1 MQARSKKRCACAKKS
16 NQKKAHN
23 LTKIDPDI
31 TYSLWD
37 GFIQYTLAAPTK
49 TFFTRLNCSSI
60 SELASSQ
67 YHSDTADFSKHNE
80 ATTNK
85 FSRLL
90 FILEQVKTV
99 PNGRLLLLS
108 SACRSKG
115 KKEKRVE
122 LLFRS
127 KVKLDV
133 KLDASAA
140 QKKYPL
146 YRLAIIS
153 LELLDRKH
161 YEMHP
166 SWLSFAVKLT
176 AFLVTFFAVADSTGR
191 CNTLRKT
198 FSGRCKAKCFSRSFI

>member
-1 MQARSKKRCACAKKS
+1 MLSFKIKVVGVARQPESRSLSFIYSVFIFWFLLYLFEFSIQDRRGWPDSQSLFFACAKKS

-49 TFFTRLNCSSI
+49 TFFTRLSCSSI

-67 YHSDTADFSKHNE
+67 YHSDSADFSKHNE

-108 SACRSKG
+108 SACRSK
-115 KKEKRVE
+115 KIIEEPSREKRAMKSSS
-122 LLFRS
+122 S
-127 KVKLDV
+127 K
-133 KLDASAA
+133 
-140 QKKYPL
+140 
-146 YRLAIIS
+146 
-153 LELLDRKH
+153 E
-161 YEMHP
+161 
-166 SWLSFAVKLT
+166 
-176 AFLVTFFAVADSTGR
+176 
-191 CNTLRKT
+191 
-198 FSGRCKAKCFSRSFI
+198 

>member
-1 MQARSKKRCACAKKS
+1 MSYLIFWILIFLFNFSIKTVGGGPTRQSLFFACAKKS

-37 GFIQYTLAAPTK
+37 SLIQYILATPTK
-49 TFFTRLNCSSI
+49 TFFTRLSWSSI

-115 KKEKRVE
+115 KKE
-122 LLFRS
+122 
-127 KVKLDV
+127 
-133 KLDASAA
+133 
-140 QKKYPL
+140 
-146 YRLAIIS
+146 
-153 LELLDRKH
+153 
-161 YEMHP
+161 
-166 SWLSFAVKLT
+166 
-176 AFLVTFFAVADSTGR
+176 
-191 CNTLRKT
+191 
-198 FSGRCKAKCFSRSFI
+198 

>member
-1 MQARSKKRCACAKKS
+1 MSFQVKTVGGGPTRQSLFFACAKKS

-49 TFFTRLNCSSI
+49 TIFTRLNCSSI

-67 YHSDTADFSKHNE
+67 YHSDPSDFSKHNE

-90 FILEQVKTV
+90 FILKQVKTV

-127 KVKLDV
+127 KEKLDV
-133 KLDASAA
+133 KLEASAA

-161 YEMHP
+161 CEMHP

-176 AFLVTFFAVADSTGR
+176 AFFGYFL
-191 CNTLRKT
+191 LL
-198 FSGRCKAKCFSRSFI
+198 